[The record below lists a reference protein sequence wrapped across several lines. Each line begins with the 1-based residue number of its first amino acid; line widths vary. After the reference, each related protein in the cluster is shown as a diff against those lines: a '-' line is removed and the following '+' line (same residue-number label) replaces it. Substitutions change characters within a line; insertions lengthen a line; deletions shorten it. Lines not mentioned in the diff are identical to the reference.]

1 MRVSGLLQTGVHSQ
15 PEDRCALLCPGLEPM
30 CVCPSCALA
39 SVGLVHGVGVVRG
52 GACREKILRAGL
64 CPRSPGVGGR
74 LWVGSRLACAWCALA
89 SRLGL
94 CGRLGWSFTRP
105 FSPGTLRA
113 PAVSR
118 RGVGGGCEPA
128 DCASRPGCLYFKTC
142 CPLRAR
148 QLWVCSMLLL
158 TAAAVGATQPSA
170 AKMRLGPLPL
180 QRCTGWPGLQ

>member
-1 MRVSGLLQTGVHSQ
+1 MAGLETGVWSH
-15 PEDRCALLCPGLEPM
+15 PEDRCALCGQAPSR
-30 CVCPSCALA
+30 CACSCPSCALG
-39 SVGLVHGVGVVRG
+39 SVCLLCVVGVVSD
-52 GACREKILRAGL
+52 GACRARILRARL
-64 CPRSPGVGGR
+64 CPQSPGVGGR
-74 LWVGSRLACAWCALA
+74 LRVGSWLACAWCALA

-105 FSPGTLRA
+105 FGLGTPWA

-128 DCASRPGCLYFKTC
+128 GCASWPGCLYFKTC

-170 AKMRLGPLPL
+170 AKMRLSPLPL
-180 QRCTGWPGLQ
+180 QCCSGWPGLQ